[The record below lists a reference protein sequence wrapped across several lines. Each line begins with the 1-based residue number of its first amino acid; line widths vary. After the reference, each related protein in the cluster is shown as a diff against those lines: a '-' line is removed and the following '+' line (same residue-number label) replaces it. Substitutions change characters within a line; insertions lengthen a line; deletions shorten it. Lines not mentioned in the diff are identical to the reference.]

1 MNMRI
6 IAGIYK
12 GRSLKTPMNYDIR
25 PTSEMVKEALFSI
38 LMNDIHSSVFVDLFA
53 GTGAV
58 GLEALSRGAK
68 KVYLVDRSRDSI
80 GIIKSNVNKIGCQSQ
95 VSILASDYRIA
106 MDRINEPV
114 DILFADPPYEEG
126 YNLEILDSISSS
138 SILKDSGVIII
149 EHARKFKMPTIY
161 KNLEAFKEKKY
172 GKKALIFYRKGK
184 NNE

>member
-1 MNMRI
+1 MRI

-80 GIIKSNVNKIGCQSQ
+80 GIIKSNVNKIGCQSR

-172 GKKALIFYRKGK
+172 GKKALTFYRKGK